1 MKQFF
6 PFKSAHRNVTSVTFL
21 VGKYVTTV
29 NYLKCSQRGTDG
41 EGEAGGGQ
49 EAGGLPVRRHLP
61 QHEPAR
67 AADQH
72 AKAALPGDLDVS
84 PPQLDQLSCP
94 STSQTR
100 GAKRMRSSSLMIT
113 TCFSYPQRKSFTI
126 SQVVITK
133 YLNCFRLSY

>member
-72 AKAALPGDLDVS
+72 AETALPGDLNVS
-84 PPQLDQLSCP
+84 
-94 STSQTR
+94 
-100 GAKRMRSSSLMIT
+100 T
-113 TCFSYPQRKSFTI
+113 TA
-126 SQVVITK
+126 
-133 YLNCFRLSY
+133 